1 MPKVFTSQ
9 TQKIGEIGEDLACKF
24 LEKGG
29 FSVIERNYTKKW
41 GELDI
46 VAEKDNKIH
55 FVEVKSVTRVT
66 SEVGVTRVTNQD
78 EYRPEENVHPGKIKR
93 LHRAIQTYLLE
104 RKIKDNQ
111 EWQLDIA
118 VVLLNLKDKTARV
131 SLIEDIVA

>member
-1 MPKVFTSQ
+1 MPKIFTSQ
-9 TQKIGEIGEDLACKF
+9 TQKTGEIGEDLACKF

-29 FSVIERNYTKKW
+29 FSVIGRNYTKKW

>member
-1 MPKVFTSQ
+1 MPKIFTSQ

>member
-1 MPKVFTSQ
+1 M
-9 TQKIGEIGEDLACKF
+9 
-24 LEKGG
+24 
-29 FSVIERNYTKKW
+29 
-41 GELDI
+41 
-46 VAEKDNKIH
+46 
-55 FVEVKSVTRVT
+55 
-66 SEVGVTRVTNQD
+66 GVTRVTNQD